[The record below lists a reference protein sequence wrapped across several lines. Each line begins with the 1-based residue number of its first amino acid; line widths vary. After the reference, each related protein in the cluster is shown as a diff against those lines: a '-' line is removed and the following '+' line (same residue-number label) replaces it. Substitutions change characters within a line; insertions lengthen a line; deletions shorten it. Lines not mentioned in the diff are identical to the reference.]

1 MIPKLK
7 LILFK
12 KEQSQES
19 NLANL
24 YYAGEVDG
32 GNAANI
38 MSAMSKYLDASK
50 INEDKL
56 NDKIEEKL
64 EFISAYFRW
73 TPGGVTKVG
82 SSFDSNIMPLGVMVR
97 FQITVRQIR

>member
-1 MIPKLK
+1 ML
-7 LILFK
+7 
-12 KEQSQES
+12 
-19 NLANL
+19 
-24 YYAGEVDG
+24 
-32 GNAANI
+32 NI
-38 MSAMSKYLDASK
+38 MKAMSKYLDASK

-82 SSFDSNIMPLGVMVR
+82 SSFDSNIDASGGFGSVPNYGKTKLAAL
-97 FQITVRQIR
+97 